1 MEPQV
6 QAAILD
12 LDDSL
17 EAFDP
22 AADETTI
29 RRSLKTILTN
39 LNQLREYRIRKLG
52 IEYFDIQGR
61 SDFGATT
68 AALIMVRGFSEH
80 NLVRAIVPE
89 QRLLYPGEDMFPS
102 EHLYAGANLVWVP
115 LPELPFTLVHK
126 NPKFNQEAAYTCHLA
141 KRPIAA
147 TFAVARKFL
156 VEDTWLGPI

>member
-6 QAAILD
+6 QAAISD

-17 EAFDP
+17 RTIDS

-29 RRSLKTILTN
+29 RRSLKSILTN
-39 LNQLREYRIRKLG
+39 LNQLREYRIRLMPGK
-52 IEYFDIQGR
+52 YFEIQDQ
-61 SDFGATT
+61 SIFGATT

-80 NLVRAIVPE
+80 DLGRAIIPE
-89 QRLLYPGEDMFPS
+89 QRGLYPGEVYPI
-102 EHLYAGANLVWVP
+102 EHLYPGSNLVWVP
-115 LPELPFTLVHK
+115 LDELPFTLVHK
-126 NPKFNQEAAYTCHLA
+126 NAKFSQEAAYTSHLA
-141 KRPIAA
+141 KQTIAA